1 MSWSL
6 HLKANAGDDQHVGRD
21 VSAATD
27 ARICDTK
34 DARVS
39 QSMPLLGKGADS
51 HKGMP
56 FPRFCVNEPESEA
69 FENRNYGERDFFFFF
84 FVWHKVYSPICLE
97 WTQPKD
103 TGTDSPGLISFI

>member
-39 QSMPLLGKGADS
+39 QSMPSSERGQILTKAC
-51 HKGMP
+51 H
-56 FPRFCVNEPESEA
+56 FPVSVSTNPSQRLSKIEIM
-69 FENRNYGERDFFFFF
+69 ERGIFFFFF
-84 FVWHKVYSPICLE
+84 LSGIKCTPPSA
-97 WTQPKD
+97 
-103 TGTDSPGLISFI
+103 